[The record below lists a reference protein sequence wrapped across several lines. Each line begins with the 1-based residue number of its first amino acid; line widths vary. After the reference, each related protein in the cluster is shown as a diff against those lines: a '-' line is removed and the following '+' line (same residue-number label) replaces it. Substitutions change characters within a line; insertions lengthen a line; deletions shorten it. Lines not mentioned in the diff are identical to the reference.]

1 MKTPFLAIDLGSAN
15 IKALV
20 AQIDAQGLN
29 IILPACRKSRGI
41 KEGVSNNLEEAAEE
55 LDSLIAEIESMLKN
69 VAFREATI
77 GIGGSHLETRLSK
90 GVAVVA
96 RPDQEIGEDD
106 VRRANKAAEA
116 FALPSNRSLI
126 QAALRSYVVDGV
138 AKVKDPIGMKGLK
151 IETECLL
158 IDAFTPFIHS
168 IDRLGEMINIKFIPK
183 IVLPY
188 AGAEIAL
195 TTQDK
200 DLGAIALDL
209 GASTTGLCVYE
220 NNEILDLKVFSVGG
234 NAVTNDIA
242 VGLKTSVNI
251 AEKIK
256 INEGLALKKK
266 VLKNKNEDINWG
278 IYYEED
284 NAGDKVSKKFLAE
297 IIEARLSEI
306 FDLVAKR
313 LKEIDRFEKLP
324 GGVVIY
330 GGGAKMP
337 FIVDLAK
344 ERLKLPVRIAKP
356 EIDWYQESPDLSF
369 VPVLGLLVLRAQGQ
383 GEGFISLEE
392 GFFRKIT
399 RFFKNIFS
407 I

>member
-1 MKTPFLAIDLGSAN
+1 MRSPLLAIDLGSAN

-20 AQIDAQGLN
+20 AKVDDQDWKIV
-29 IILPACRKSRGI
+29 LPACRKSRGI
-41 KEGVSNNLEEAAEE
+41 KEGVPNNFEETAEE
-55 LDSLIAEIESMLKN
+55 LDNLISEMESMLKN
-69 VAFREATI
+69 ISFREAVT
-77 GIGGSHLETRLSK
+77 GIGGAHLETRLSK
-90 GVAVVA
+90 GTAVVS

-106 VRRANKAAEA
+106 IRRANKAAEA
-116 FALPSNRSLI
+116 CALPSNRSLI
-126 QAALRSYVVDGV
+126 QTALRSYIVDGV
-138 AKVKDPIGMKGLK
+138 TKVKNPIGMKGLK

-158 IDAFTPFIHS
+158 INAFTPYVSS
-168 IDRLGEMINIKFIPK
+168 IDRLGEMVNLKFNPK

-195 TTQDK
+195 TPQDK
-200 DLGAIALDL
+200 DLGALALDL
-209 GASTTGLCVYE
+209 GASTTSLCVYE
-220 NNEILDLKVFSVGG
+220 NNEILDLKVFPVGG

-242 VGLKTSVNI
+242 VGLKTSVDI

-256 INEGLALKKK
+256 INEGLASRKK
-266 VLKNKNEDINWG
+266 VIKNENIDWSS
-278 IYYEED
+278 YYEED
-284 NAGDKVSKKFLAE
+284 SSGDKVNKKFLAE

-337 FIVDLAK
+337 FITELAK
-344 ERLKLPVRIAKP
+344 ERLKLPVRVAKP
-356 EIDWYQESPDLSF
+356 EIDWYKDSPDLSF
-369 VPVLGLLVLRAQGQ
+369 VPVLGLLSLKFQGQ
-383 GEGFISLEE
+383 IPPLSEE
-392 GFFRKIT
+392 GIIQRLVNL
-399 RFFKNIFS
+399 FKNSFS

>member
-1 MKTPFLAIDLGSAN
+1 MRSPLLAIDLGSAN

-20 AQIDAQGLN
+20 AKIDDQGWKVV
-29 IILPACRKSRGI
+29 LPACRKSRGI
-41 KEGVSNNLEEAAEE
+41 KEGVPNNLEEIAEE
-55 LDSLIAEIESMLKN
+55 LDNLMSEMESMLKN
-69 VAFREATI
+69 ITFREAVV
-77 GIGGSHLETRLSK
+77 GIGGAHLETRLSK
-90 GVAVVA
+90 GTAVVS

-106 VRRANKAAEA
+106 IQRANKAAEA
-116 FALPSNRSLI
+116 YALPSNRSLI
-126 QAALRSYVVDGV
+126 QTVLRSYIVDGL

-158 IDAFTPFIHS
+158 IDAFTPFVNS
-168 IDRLGEMINIKFIPK
+168 IDRLGEMVNLKFNPK

-195 TTQDK
+195 TPQDK
-200 DLGAIALDL
+200 DLGALALDL
-209 GASTTGLCVYE
+209 GASTTSLCVYE
-220 NNEILDLKVFSVGG
+220 NNEILDLKVFPVGG

-242 VGLKTSVNI
+242 VGLKTSVDI

-256 INEGLALKKK
+256 INEGLASRKK
-266 VLKNKNEDINWG
+266 VLKNENIDWSS
-278 IYYEED
+278 YYEED
-284 NAGDKVSKKFLAE
+284 NSGDKVSKKFLAE

-306 FDLVAKR
+306 FDLVVKR

-337 FIVDLAK
+337 FITELAK
-344 ERLKLPVRIAKP
+344 ERFKLPVRVAKP
-356 EIDWYQESPDLSF
+356 EIDWYKDSPDLSF
-369 VPVLGLLVLRAQGQ
+369 VPVLGLLSLKFQGQ
-383 GEGFISLEE
+383 KQGILSLEE
-392 GFFRKIT
+392 GVMKKIVN
-399 RFFKNIFS
+399 FFKNSFS

>member
-1 MKTPFLAIDLGSAN
+1 MSSPILAIDLGSAN

-20 AQIDAQGLN
+20 AQIDAQEGWN

-41 KEGVSNNLEEAAEE
+41 KEGVVNNLEEAAEE
-55 LDSLIAEIESMLKN
+55 LDKMIAEIEAMLKN
-69 VAFREATI
+69 VVFREAI
-77 GIGGSHLETRLSK
+77 VGIGGPHLEARLSK

-106 VRRANKAAEA
+106 VYRANKAAEA
-116 FALPSNRSLI
+116 FALPPNRSLI
-126 QAALRSYVVDGV
+126 QTALKSYVVDGV
-138 AKVKDPIGMKGLK
+138 AKVKDPVGMKGLK

-158 IDAFTPFIHS
+158 IDAFTPFVHS
-168 IDRLGEMINIKFIPK
+168 LDRLGEMINVKFNPKFI
-183 IVLPY
+183 LPY

-195 TTQDK
+195 NAQDK
-200 DLGAIALDL
+200 DLGAMALDL
-209 GASTTGLCVYE
+209 GAGTTSLCVYE
-220 NNEILDLKVFSVGG
+220 NNEILDLKIFPMGG

-242 VGLKTSVNI
+242 VGLKTSVDI

-256 INEGLALKKK
+256 INEGIALKKR
-266 VLKNKNEDINWG
+266 VIKNEDINWG
-278 IYYEED
+278 VYYEED
-284 NAGDKVSKKFLAE
+284 NAGDKVNRKFLAE

-344 ERLKLPVRIAKP
+344 ERLKLPVRAAKP
-356 EIDWYQESPDLSF
+356 EIEWYKESADLSF
-369 VPVLGLLVLRAQGQ
+369 VSVLGLLALKTQTQR
-383 GEGFISLEE
+383 EGFSPLET
-392 GFFRKIT
+392 GAWKKIT
-399 RFFKNIFS
+399 RFFKNTFS

>member
-1 MKTPFLAIDLGSAN
+1 MRSPLLAIDLGSAN

-20 AQIDAQGLN
+20 AKIDDQGWK
-29 IILPACRKSRGI
+29 IVLPACRKSRGI
-41 KEGVSNNLEEAAEE
+41 KEGVPNNLEEAAEE
-55 LDSLIAEIESMLKN
+55 LDNLMSEMESMLKN
-69 VAFREATI
+69 ITFREAVA
-77 GIGGSHLETRLSK
+77 GIGGAHLETRLSK
-90 GVAVVA
+90 GTAVVS

-106 VRRANKAAEA
+106 IRRANKAAEA
-116 FALPSNRSLI
+116 CALPSNRSLI
-126 QAALRSYVVDGV
+126 QTALRSYIVDGL

-158 IDAFTPFIHS
+158 IDAFTPFVSS
-168 IDRLGEMINIKFIPK
+168 IDRLGEMVNLKFNPK

-195 TTQDK
+195 TPQDK
-200 DLGAIALDL
+200 DLGALALDL
-209 GASTTGLCVYE
+209 GASTTSLCVYE
-220 NNEILDLKVFSVGG
+220 NNEILDLKVFPVGG

-242 VGLKTSVNI
+242 VGLKTSVDI

-256 INEGLALKKK
+256 INEGLASRKK
-266 VLKNKNEDINWG
+266 VLKNENIDWSS
-278 IYYEED
+278 YYEED
-284 NAGDKVSKKFLAE
+284 NSGDKVSKKFLAE

-306 FDLVAKR
+306 FDLVVKR

-337 FIVDLAK
+337 FITELAK
-344 ERLKLPVRIAKP
+344 ERFKLPVRVAKP
-356 EIDWYQESPDLSF
+356 EIDWYKDSPDLSF
-369 VPVLGLLVLRAQGQ
+369 VPVLGLLSLKFQGQ
-383 GEGFISLEE
+383 KQGILSLEE
-392 GFFRKIT
+392 GVMKKLAN
-399 RFFKNIFS
+399 FFKNSFS